1 MHISAQDRRGKY
13 DPGRRN
19 FCGFL
24 SFIYI
29 SSPFKKSSCTAEA
42 LLEMSRRCK
51 ARRIDLT
58 VLYMVGKLKD
68 ICYMEVR

>member
-1 MHISAQDRRGKY
+1 MIPEGEI
-13 DPGRRN
+13 
-19 FCGFL
+19 CGFL

-29 SSPFKKSSCTAEA
+29 SSPFIKSSCTAEA
-42 LLEMSRRCK
+42 LREMSRRCK

-58 VLYMVGKLKD
+58 VLYMVGKIKD